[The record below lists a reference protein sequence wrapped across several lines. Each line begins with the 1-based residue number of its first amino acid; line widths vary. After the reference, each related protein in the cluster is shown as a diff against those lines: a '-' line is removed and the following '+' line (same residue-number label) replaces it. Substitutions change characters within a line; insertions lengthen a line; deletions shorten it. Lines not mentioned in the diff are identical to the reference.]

1 MKSTILFILVF
12 SCSLLHAQTSMS
24 KTQAWE
30 NSQFRVRTEHHR
42 LMRMEIEPDSGK
54 ISSSLFERMEATL
67 LEKEGVIDL
76 VFVNDSLVRMY
87 YLDFVPLDY
96 VQVMLD
102 RVQLGFLMK
111 STQELSYDSQEV
123 KAIRVNYFSK

>member
-1 MKSTILFILVF
+1 MKKLALLVIVF
-12 SCSLLHAQTSMS
+12 ACSFTNAQSQMN

-42 LMRMEIEPDSGK
+42 LMRMEISPDAGT
-54 ISSSLFERMEATL
+54 IDTDLFEQLEATL
-67 LEKEGVIDL
+67 LAKEGVIDL
-76 VFVNDSLVRMY
+76 IFVNDTLVRMY
-87 YLDFVPLDY
+87 YMDFVPLDY

-102 RVQLGFLMK
+102 KVKPGFL
-111 STQELSYDSQEV
+111 TQSPLELEYDSEEV